1 MPNNRILIVGA
12 GIAGPALAYWLN
24 RQGYR
29 PTVVERAETGRP
41 GGQAI
46 DVHGQALQVIDRM
59 GLLEPV
65 RAAQTGI
72 RGMSFVDDRGK
83 TLASTTAF
91 TLTGGDHQGPDVELM
106 RSDLMD
112 LSIAASRE
120 GCEYVYGD
128 ALMGLKDTGTEVEV
142 TFTSGATRG
151 FDLVIGADG
160 VNSATRA
167 QVFDPNTYRIDRLG
181 RYIAI
186 ATIPNFLNQDRWEIF
201 HAAGPDRRVCYFAGR
216 SSTRVMFTK
225 TDPDLTLDRM
235 NVSAQRA
242 LLRRHFGTD
251 GWHTPRLLAEAA
263 ATDEFYFDDLRQ
275 VKMDTWSHGRVA
287 LVGDAA
293 HCASP
298 ASGLGTSLAL
308 VGAYVLAGELG
319 ASLDDHAAAFT
330 RYEHRMRPFVTACQD
345 RARAGGNLYI
355 TKSRFWLQ
363 MQQIRL
369 SNLPVLRTAMTRR
382 TAGDKHQIANT
393 IELPYYAHATTT

>member
-1 MPNNRILIVGA
+1 MRNNRILIVGA
-12 GIAGPALAYWLN
+12 GIAGPALAYWLT
-24 RQGYR
+24 RHGYS
-29 PTVVERAETGRP
+29 PTVVERAAAARP

-46 DVHGQALQVIDRM
+46 DVHGKALQVIDRM
-59 GLLEPV
+59 GLLESV
-65 RAAQTGI
+65 RAAETGI
-72 RGMSFVDDRGK
+72 RGMSFVDGRGK

-91 TLTGGDHQGPDVELM
+91 SLTGGDHEGPDVELM

-112 LSIAASRE
+112 LLIAASGE
-120 GCEYVYGD
+120 ACEYVYGD
-128 ALMGLKDTGTEVEV
+128 ALASVEDTGSEVKV
-142 TFTSGATRG
+142 TFTSGTTRE
-151 FDLVIGADG
+151 FDLVVGADG
-160 VNSATRA
+160 VNSVTRA
-167 QVFDPNTYRIDRLG
+167 QVFDPRTYRVDRLG

-186 ATIPNFLNQDRWEIF
+186 ATIPNFLNQERWEIF

-225 TDPDLTLDRM
+225 TDPDLTVERM
-235 NVSAQRA
+235 SVSEQRA
-242 LLRRHFGTD
+242 LLQSHFGTD

-263 ATDEFYFDDLRQ
+263 TTDEFYFDDLRQ
-275 VKMDTWSHGRVA
+275 VKMDTWSAGRVA

-308 VGAYVLAGELG
+308 VGAYALAGELG
-319 ASLDDHAAAFT
+319 ASVDDHAAAFA
-330 RYEHRMRPFVTACQD
+330 RYERRMRPFVTACQD

-355 TKSRFWLQ
+355 TKPRFWLQ

-369 SNLPVLRTAMTRR
+369 SNLPVLRSAMTRR

-393 IELPYYAHATTT
+393 IELPQYAQSAM